1 MIYLDYAATTPI
13 LEEVLEEMLP
23 YQRQFFGNPSSVYSA
38 GREAKK
44 GLEDARERVAGAI
57 GALPSEIIFSSGG
70 TEADNMA
77 VKGTAFSHRS
87 RGNHIVT
94 TSIEHHAVLHT
105 AEWLEKQGFRVTFL
119 PVTREGVVDLDALS
133 ASLSS
138 ETVLVSVMLANNE
151 VGSIQPLAQV
161 SKIVRER
168 CRALLHT
175 DAVQG
180 LGKIPIDVGKLG
192 FDMASF
198 AAHKLGGPKGV
209 GALWVRHKTVIEP
222 ISHGGG
228 QERGMRSGTP
238 NVAGIVGFGKAAEI
252 AAREVEAEAVRLASL
267 RDRLQAAILSSI
279 TEVEVNAGGAPRL
292 PGTLSMCIKGVEGES
307 LLLMLD
313 SKGIAASSGSA
324 CASGSLDP
332 SHVLMAMGIPPEM
345 AHGSLRFSVGR
356 GSADT
361 EVDKAVEVLAQVVAR
376 LRSIAPISV
385 GSG

>member
-13 LEEVLEEMLP
+13 LEEVLQEMLP
-23 YQRQFFGNPSSVYSA
+23 YQRQFFGNPSSVYAA

-44 GLEDARERVAGAI
+44 GLEEARERVAGAI
-57 GALPSEIIFSSGG
+57 GALPSEIIFTSGG

-77 VKGTAFSHRS
+77 LKGAAFSHRS

-119 PVTREGVVDLDALS
+119 PVSRDGVVDLDALS

-168 CRALLHT
+168 CRAVLHT

-180 LGKIPIDVGKLG
+180 LGKIPIDLGKLG

-238 NVAGIVGFGKAAEI
+238 NVAGVVGFGKAAEI
-252 AAREVEAEAVRLASL
+252 AQREVEGETARLGSL

-279 TEVEVNAGGAPRL
+279 AEVEVNAAGAPRL

-313 SKGIAASSGSA
+313 SKGVAASSGSA

-345 AHGSLRFSVGR
+345 AHGSLRFSLGR
-356 GSADT
+356 SSAATD
-361 EVDKAVEVLAQVVAR
+361 VDKAVEVLTQVVGR
-376 LRSIAPISV
+376 LRSIAPITV